1 MATRPIKAR
10 SPWHLI
16 HHHRHP
22 LHSSTM
28 ADSMDI
34 TADMTPCPWR
44 HHITIISNSTINSIN
59 TNTLTMLLINVD
71 MPIIPRRQFALVLM
85 NANRFTIEITS
96 TNEIDTT
103 TETTIE
109 IEIETMI
116 ATETL
121 TDIATEIEIEIE
133 IRQSLHRRSHHTTR
147 QLQHPIRSPRRAPT
161 TRTLAHAMPR
171 AGALPW

>member
-44 HHITIISNSTINSIN
+44 HHITNTITSIN
-59 TNTLTMLLINVD
+59 TNTLTTLLINVD

-116 ATETL
+116 ASETL
-121 TDIATEIEIEIE
+121 TDIATEIEIE

>member
-1 MATRPIKAR
+1 
-10 SPWHLI
+10 
-16 HHHRHP
+16 
-22 LHSSTM
+22 
-28 ADSMDI
+28 MDI

-116 ATETL
+116 ASETL
-121 TDIATEIEIEIE
+121 TDIATEIEIE

>member
-116 ATETL
+116 ASETL
-121 TDIATEIEIEIE
+121 TDIATEIEIE